1 MIAHL
6 AVLIPAA
13 AVAVILTLTL
23 TQKLV
28 NKIAK
33 LNQANKLH
41 NKKWKS
47 HQRIKLVK
55 FLKVKKIICHQ
66 LKADLNLVN

>member
-1 MIAHL
+1 MKEAPLMIAHL

-41 NKKWKS
+41 NQKWKS

-55 FLKVKKIICHQ
+55 FRRVKKII
-66 LKADLNLVN
+66 

>member
-1 MIAHL
+1 MIAHP

-13 AVAVILTLTL
+13 AVAVILTLT
-23 TQKLV
+23 QKLQ

-41 NKKWKS
+41 N
-47 HQRIKLVK
+47 QRIKLVR
-55 FLKVKKIICHQ
+55 FRKVKKII
-66 LKADLNLVN
+66 

>member
-1 MIAHL
+1 MKEARLMIAHL

-13 AVAVILTLTL
+13 AVAVILTLT
-23 TQKLV
+23 QKLL

-41 NKKWKS
+41 NQRWKS
-47 HQRIKLVK
+47 HQRIKLVR
-55 FLKVKKIICHQ
+55 FRKVKKII
-66 LKADLNLVN
+66 